1 MKILFV
7 FSGNSLYFDISPII
21 NAQADSLRKLGNTID
36 YYPIKGKGIGGYI
49 SNIPQLKQY
58 VKKGNYDIIHSHY
71 SFCGVVSTLATK
83 KPVVCSLMG
92 SDVKESGLWK
102 LLIRYFIKYKW
113 QKTIVKSLEMKK
125 ELGIDKVVVIPNG
138 VDLELF
144 KPMEKKDCRK
154 VLGWDMNKKIILFA
168 SNPERPEKNFSV
180 ARQAINNLDF
190 ADLELQIIYN
200 KPHKDIPVYLN
211 AADLLLST
219 SLWEG
224 SPNVIKEAMACNCPI
239 VSTDVGDVK
248 WLLDGIEGCYI
259 TSNDQNDVADK
270 IRKALDFKGKTRGRE
285 KLISLGL
292 DSEHIAKRII
302 KIYEVAISKTSGERK
317 ERKAGNSIYR
327 RLYNKQ

>member
-1 MKILFV
+1 MKVLFV
-7 FSGNSLYFDISPII
+7 FSGNSRVFAISPII
-21 NAQADSLRKLGNTID
+21 QAQAESLRKLEHIID
-36 YYPIKGKGIGGYI
+36 YFPVKGKGFGGYL
-49 SNIPQLKQY
+49 SNVPKLYKCIKQ
-58 VKKGNYDIIHSHY
+58 GDYDLIHSHY
-71 SFCGVVSTLATK
+71 SYCGVASALATK

-92 SDVKESGLWK
+92 SDVQESGLWK
-102 LLIRYFIKYKW
+102 IIIRFFIKHKW
-113 QKTIVKSLEMKK
+113 RKTIVKSEGMKT
-125 ELGIDKVVVIPNG
+125 ELGIDTVEVIPNG

-259 TSNDQNDVADK
+259 TSNDPNDVADK
-270 IRKALDFKGKTRGRE
+270 IKKALDFKGKTRSRE